1 VDNASRVEP
10 MRRVA
15 VLSAGA
21 FVVGVDGTL
30 LIGLLDPVGSDFGV
44 SVPIAGQA
52 VTVFAV
58 SYALFGP
65 MLVRASRRVDT
76 GALVAAS
83 LAVFCM
89 ANLACAAAT
98 SFGVF
103 LVFRV
108 TAGASA
114 GVFMPTAAL
123 AASGSLPAERRGRAL
138 ALVIGGSSLA
148 AALGVPIGVA
158 LGTAFGWRI
167 AFVALAVLGI
177 AVALV
182 LGMRWRK
189 ETTPPAPSQS
199 TPAGHALRRAM
210 PILLV
215 TTVWSTGSFTFFTY
229 LAPVLQRSAGIDGY
243 GVSIYLSLFG
253 LAGITGAW
261 LAGRSTDQRGPVAT
275 ALVALGLMSF
285 ALFSTAA
292 LTQAALPSPTA
303 SFATGVAITGYGLA
317 TWAVMPAQ
325 QYRLLTAAPGA
336 ERVLLALNASAL
348 YAGIAIGG
356 ALGGALL
363 RHAHLAALPAA
374 AALIELVAAGLLAAT
389 HTQTDDWRPAA
400 SDSRI
405 RNM

>member
-1 VDNASRVEP
+1 

-30 LIGLLDPVGSDFGV
+30 LIGLLDPVGADFGV
-44 SVPIAGQA
+44 SVPVAGQA

-65 MLVRASRRVDT
+65 MVVRASRRVGT

-98 SFGVF
+98 SFGMF

-108 TAGASA
+108 AAGASA

-123 AASGSLPAERRGRAL
+123 AASGSLAADRRGRAL

-158 LGTAFGWRI
+158 LGTAFGWRV
-167 AFVALAVLGI
+167 AFVALALLGI

-182 LGMRWRK
+182 LGMRWRR
-189 ETTPPAPSQS
+189 ETTPPAPSQTTRAS
-199 TPAGHALRRAM
+199 HAVRHAM

-215 TTVWSTGSFTFFTY
+215 TMLWSTGSFTFFTY
-229 LAPVLQRSAGIDGY
+229 LAPVLERSGGVDGY

-261 LAGRSTDQRGPVAT
+261 LAGRSTDLRGPVVT
-275 ALVALGLMSF
+275 ALVALGFMSI
-285 ALFSTAA
+285 ALFSLTA
-292 LTQAALPSPTA
+292 LTQAALTSPA
-303 SFATGVAITGYGLA
+303 APVVTGVAITAYGLA

-325 QYRLLTAAPGA
+325 QYRLITVAPGA
-336 ERVLLALNASAL
+336 ERILLALNASAL
-348 YAGIAIGG
+348 YAGIAVGG
-356 ALGGALL
+356 AFGGALL

-374 AALIELVAAGLLAAT
+374 AALIELAATGVLAAT
-389 HTQTDDWRPAA
+389 HTHTGNWRPAA

-405 RNM
+405 RER